1 METSLR
7 VANPWEGSPVFVRE
21 RVSSTMDEA
30 RALAVRGCA
39 SGTVVVAGFQEKG
52 RGRAPGRSWY
62 SAPWESLLATL
73 VLDSR
78 GFSFPLAQLP
88 LRSAL
93 AACRAVEQLV
103 GGSLQIKWP
112 NDLVH
117 RGRKLAGILCE
128 TCGGAVLVGFGVNCT
143 QLRFPEELSGRVCS
157 ILQASGR
164 EIPPLALLPAV
175 LENMKAVIDSSSWR
189 DDVRSRLASRGSAVR
204 VSRVQD
210 ETVVEGILRDVDDEG
225 RLVLEDERGA
235 LVTLSQGE
243 VTRS

>member
-7 VANPWEGSPVFVRE
+7 VSNPWEGSPVFVRE

-30 RALAVRGCA
+30 RALAREGCA
-39 SGTVVVAGFQEKG
+39 PGTVVVAGFQEKG

-78 GFSFPLAQLP
+78 VLPFPLVQLP

-93 AACRAVEQLV
+93 AACRAVEEAAGV
-103 GGSLQIKWP
+103 SLQIKWP
-112 NDLVH
+112 NDLLH
-117 RGRKLAGILCE
+117 EGRKLAGILCE
-128 TCGGAVLVGFGVNCT
+128 TCGSAVLVGFGVNCT
-143 QLRFPEELSGRVCS
+143 QSAFPEELSGRVCS

-164 EIPPLALLPAV
+164 EIVPLVLLPAV
-175 LENMKAVIDSSSWR
+175 LAGMKAVIQSASWR
-189 DDVRSRLASRGSAVR
+189 DDVRSRLASRGLKVR
-204 VSRVQD
+204 VSRFQD
-210 ETVVEGILRDVDDEG
+210 EAVVEGTVRDVDDEG
-225 RLVLEDERGA
+225 RLILEDEHGSLLA
-235 LVTLSQGE
+235 VLQGE